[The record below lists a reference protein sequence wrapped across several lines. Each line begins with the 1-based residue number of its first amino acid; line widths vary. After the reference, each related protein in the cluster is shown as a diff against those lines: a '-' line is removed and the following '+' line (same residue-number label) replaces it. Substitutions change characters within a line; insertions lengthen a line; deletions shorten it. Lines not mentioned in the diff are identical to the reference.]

1 MNRDPIQVA
10 EYVPTTG
17 NVGLVHPLHG
27 GRWTRAGVVEYVQQT
42 VNAINDGPVL
52 IGFDFAFAYPYCDK
66 TPGTYFPGAVAPP
79 QTPWALWSA
88 VEEWCNGIEGAD
100 NFYGAPLFRNENSPY
115 REFYRYQ
122 YFEGNNFE
130 PRSRITEDTAE
141 KVAGQRPNSVFNC
154 LGPAD
159 VGTGSVAGM
168 RVLHEFVARVQSG
181 TMKPITIW
189 PFNSNGV
196 PAQST
201 VVEIYPRLF
210 LNRAE
215 KADIDRVAENVNAL
229 CEHFGA
235 KLQNPPEVATDDQRD
250 ALVSAAGMGW
260 LIQQGLIAWR
270 VPPCAAEY
278 EGWIF
283 GAPSP

>member
-1 MNRDPIQVA
+1 MDRDPIQVA
-10 EYVPTTG
+10 EYVPATDI
-17 NVGLVHPLHG
+17 VRLVHRKHG
-27 GRWTRAGVVEYVQQT
+27 NLWNRTSVVDYVQQT
-42 VNAINDGPVL
+42 VNAVNEGPVL

-79 QTPWALWSA
+79 RNPWALWA
-88 VEEWCNGIEGAD
+88 MVEQWCNGIEGAD
-100 NFYGAPLFRNENSPY
+100 NFYGAPFFRNENAPY
-115 REFYRYQ
+115 REFYHYQ
-122 YFEGNNFE
+122 HFEGNNFE

-141 KVAGQRPNSVFNC
+141 KVAGQHPNSVFNC

-168 RVLHEFVARVQSG
+168 RVLHEFVTRVQGG

-210 LNRAE
+210 LNHAE
-215 KADIDRVAENVNAL
+215 IAGIDRAANNVNAL

-235 KLQNPPEVATDDQRD
+235 GLQNPPVTTTNDQRD

-260 LIQQGLIAWR
+260 FIQQQLIAWW

-283 GAPSP
+283 GAPAP